1 MVDHI
6 DKKILQALFEDGRAS
21 VETVAEKVGL
31 SPTPVRLRLQR
42 LKETG
47 VIRGTRAEIDLA
59 KCNLELAVIV
69 FVKLSARD
77 RSTISAFETRVLSIR
92 EITHCLLISG
102 PFDYMLTVHTADMA
116 GYNQTLRNQLAELP
130 GVFGIETSF
139 VISEV
144 KTFSK
149 LPWG

>member
-1 MVDHI
+1 MIDHV

-21 VETVAEKVGL
+21 VEAVAQKAGL

-42 LKETG
+42 LREDG
-47 VIRGTRAEIDLA
+47 VICGYRAEVDLA
-59 KCNLELAVIV
+59 KCGLELTIIV

-77 RSTISAFETRVLSIR
+77 RATISSFEKRVQSIR
-92 EITHCLLISG
+92 EVTRCALISG
-102 PFDYMLTVHTADMA
+102 PFDYMLTVHVANMA
-116 GYNQTLRNQLAELP
+116 GYNRTLRTQLAELP

-144 KTFSK
+144 KSFTA
-149 LPWG
+149 LPL

>member
-1 MVDHI
+1 MVDHV

-31 SPTPVRLRLQR
+31 TPTPVRLRLNR
-42 LKETG
+42 LREEG
-47 VIRGTRAEIDLA
+47 VIRGYRAEVDLA
-59 KCNLELAVIV
+59 KCGLELAIIV

-77 RSTISAFETRVLSIR
+77 RATISTFERRVMSIC
-92 EITHCLLISG
+92 EIAECLLISG
-102 PFDYMLTVHTADMA
+102 PFDYMLKVNTPDMA

-144 KTFSK
+144 KAFSK
-149 LPWG
+149 LPW